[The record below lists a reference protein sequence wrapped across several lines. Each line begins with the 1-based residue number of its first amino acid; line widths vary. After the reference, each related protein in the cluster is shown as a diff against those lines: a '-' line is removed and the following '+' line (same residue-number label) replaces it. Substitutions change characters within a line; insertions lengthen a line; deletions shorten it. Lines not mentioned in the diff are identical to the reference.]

1 MEQVRLRI
9 FFPATMADI
18 KVAPALSTENEFDKV
33 TVENIAISK
42 SQNEI
47 TDSFNLE
54 SLCKEILAKD
64 YMIVGLQF
72 PDDLIKYSS
81 QVAEILQQKLENKK
95 VFILADT
102 SYSPCC
108 VDEIAAQHVSADVIV
123 HFGNTCLNRTRS
135 IPVIHVFDA
144 VEGYDLELAA
154 EKFQESFPDKS
165 AKVLIYADS
174 QYSLIADKLYEKLAQ
189 IYTNI
194 ASSYLKDPQD
204 PLAVFIPGDIFRD
217 GDGDEIL
224 AQRGI
229 SNLRG
234 ELSEYEILYL
244 TSSSPSP
251 SLVLYLSTRVSG
263 ITLYDMETSEIK
275 AAAPNLKKRY
285 RYMNIA
291 RSATTI
297 GILVNT
303 LSLKDV
309 DAMLRKLQDAIQSAS
324 KKHYTFVVGKPNV
337 PKLANFEVVDI
348 WVVLGCSMGG
358 IIVDSDD
365 YYKPIITPYELML
378 ALQYEISWDGQWL
391 IDFESFLKSN
401 SVNSQSDIDEEE
413 VPQVGD
419 DIEDGAPV
427 FDPVT
432 GKYVSTSKPLRIVQ
446 HLNIEADNSTEER
459 GLITR
464 MNGQLTIR
472 DTVSTAAEH
481 LHQRSTWSGLGSDH
495 NKDDTEE
502 AAELEQ
508 GREGIARGYQVA
520 DVQRK

>member
-1 MEQVRLRI
+1 MS
-9 FFPATMADI
+9 DI

-33 TVENIAISK
+33 TIENVGNSK
-42 SQNEI
+42 SQSEI
-47 TDSFNLE
+47 SESFNLE
-54 SLCKEILAKD
+54 SLCDEIAAKH
-64 YMIVGLQF
+64 YKIVGLQF
-72 PDDLIKYSS
+72 PDDLIRYSS
-81 QVAEILQQKLENKK
+81 QVAEILQQKLENSKI
-95 VFILADT
+95 FILADT

-123 HFGNTCLNRTRS
+123 HFGNTCLNRSRS

-144 VEGYDLELAA
+144 VEGYDLEKAV
-154 EKFQESFPDKS
+154 ERFQDSFPDRS
-165 AKVLIYADS
+165 AKVLIYSDS
-174 QYSLIADKLYEKLAQ
+174 QYSLVADKLYEKLAGE
-189 IYTNI
+189 YENL
-194 ASSYLKDPQD
+194 ASSHLKDPQD
-204 PLAVFIPGDIFRD
+204 PLAVFIPRNIFRD
-217 GDGDEIL
+217 GDDNEVL

-229 SNLRG
+229 SNLTG
-234 ELSEYEILYL
+234 ELSEYDIFYL

-251 SLVLYLSTRVSG
+251 SLVLYLSTKVSG
-263 ITLYDMETSEIK
+263 ITIYDMETSETK

-285 RYMNIA
+285 RYMNVA

-309 DAMLRKLQDAIQSAS
+309 DTMLRKLQDAIQSAA

-337 PKLANFEVVDI
+337 PKLANFDVVDI

-378 ALQYEISWDGQWL
+378 ALQHEISWDGQWL
-391 IDFESFLKSN
+391 IDFESFLKS
-401 SVNSQSDIDEEE
+401 SSGDSQSDAEEE
-413 VPQVGD
+413 EELSD
-419 DIEDGAPV
+419 DVEDGAPV

-446 HLNIEADNSTEER
+446 HLNIEQDNSTDER

-495 NKDDTEE
+495 NKEDTEE

-520 DVQRK
+520 DVERK